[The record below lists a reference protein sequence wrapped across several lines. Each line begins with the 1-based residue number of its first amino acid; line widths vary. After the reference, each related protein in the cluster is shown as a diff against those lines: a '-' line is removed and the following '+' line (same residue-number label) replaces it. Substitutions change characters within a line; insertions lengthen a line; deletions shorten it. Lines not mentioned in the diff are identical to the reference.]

1 MKNIGFRLKR
11 WLIISPFTLA
21 FISLPST
28 GLAIDVKDAPKL
40 SSASQELTQETR
52 LPWVALAGGGALV
65 LAIAATHYISRRQRR
80 KLVKPSG
87 YTSQV
92 SSNRGYSQRYNY
104 VHWDSRHIKVDVD
117 IDVHNCDANNS
128 DRIDWG
134 DLLDSCENRSDE
146 STSSNFDDGSS
157 DAGDS
162 YGSPESSDS
171 SSPWSSDES
180 DREYNYELSDCSNY
194 ESDSSW
200 NSDTSSCSNDD
211 SDSSWNSDG
220 SDNSWSSDN
229 SNYDSDSSWSSH
241 SSDSSWSSDSSSY
254 DSSSSS
260 DYGGGSSD
268 GGGADGSW

>member
-1 MKNIGFRLKR
+1 MKSVEFKLKD

-28 GLAIDVKDAPKL
+28 GLAIDVKDVPKL
-40 SSASQELTQETR
+40 SSASQELTQETH
-52 LPWVALAGGGALV
+52 LPWVPLAGGGALLLV
-65 LAIAATHYISRRQRR
+65 IAATTYLRHRPHR
-80 KLVKPSG
+80 KLVKPSR

-92 SSNRGYSQRYNY
+92 SSSQGSSQRYNY
-104 VHWDSRHIKVDVD
+104 VHSGSRHVEVDVD
-117 IDVHNCDANNS
+117 VDVDSCDGNNT

-146 STSSNFDDGSS
+146 STSSNFGDGSS
-157 DAGDS
+157 GAGNS
-162 YGSPESSDS
+162 YFNPESSDS
-171 SSPWSSDES
+171 SSSWSSDES
-180 DREYNYELSDCSNY
+180 DRQYSYEPSNCSSY

-200 NSDTSSCSNDD
+200 NSDTSTC
-211 SDSSWNSDG
+211 
-220 SDNSWSSDN
+220 